1 MDAEPTSADPRAAGP
16 GAVDLT
22 TADRGVVD
30 PAAWHGV
37 LRRVIDGSHLATADD
52 LTPLLDKATAPLG
65 VSVRLYVVDLAQR
78 LLHPVAGGPELP
90 VDSSEAG
97 RAYRDLEIIGA
108 PSPSPS
114 PSRLWLPLLN
124 GTERLG
130 VVRVDLPEGADPAD
144 TELRAHCWT
153 LAGLAGHL
161 VQSKQHYS
169 DLFHVLRRTKQLTVA
184 SELLWQMLPPQTFAS
199 ERVVVTAAMEPYD
212 EVGGD
217 GYDYAVSADRAYVA
231 LIDAMGHDMSAGLTT
246 TVALA
251 ATRNARRGGL
261 GLVEAAELADRSITS
276 QNSIGRLSFAT
287 ALLAGLD
294 LHTGVLEYLN
304 AGHPPPVLFRDGR
317 AVGQLEGAL
326 RTPLGLGHL
335 EQAPVRPATA
345 RLRPGDRVLLLTD
358 GIVEARSPSGE
369 LFGLDRLVG
378 LVEEHEAAGMPAPE
392 TLRRVTRAVLEHQRG
407 RLQDDATLLLLEW
420 SPDRAHVLL
429 PSSV

>member
-1 MDAEPTSADPRAAGP
+1 MGVEPTSEDFRVAGSR
-16 GAVDLT
+16 AVDP
-22 TADRGVVD
+22 V
-30 PAAWHGV
+30 AWHGV
-37 LRRVIDGSHLATADD
+37 LRRVIDGAHLATADD
-52 LTPLLDKATAPLG
+52 LAPLLDKATAPLG
-65 VSVRLYVVDLAQR
+65 LSVRPYLVDLAQR
-78 LLHPVAGGPELP
+78 LLHPVVGGPELP

-97 RAYRDLEIIGA
+97 RSYQGVEVVGV
-108 PSPSPS
+108 PSPP
-114 PSRLWLPLLN
+114 RLWLPLLN

-130 VVRVDLPEGADPAD
+130 VVRVDLPEGADPD
-144 TELRAHCWT
+144 DPELRAQCWT
-153 LAGLAGHL
+153 LAGLIGHL
-161 VQSKQHYS
+161 VQSKEHYS
-169 DLFHVLRRTKQLTVA
+169 DLFHVLRRTKQLAVA

-199 ERVVVTAAMEPYD
+199 ERVVVTAAVEPYD

-217 GYDYAVSADRAYVA
+217 GYDYAVNPDRAYVA
-231 LIDAMGHDMSAGLTT
+231 LFDAMGHDMSAGLTT

-287 ALLAGLD
+287 AVLARLD
-294 LHTGVLEYLN
+294 LDTGVLEYLN

-335 EQAPVRPATA
+335 ERASARPASV
-345 RLRPGDRVLLLTD
+345 RLRPGDRVLFLTD
-358 GIVEARSPSGE
+358 GIVEARSPEGE
-369 LFGLDRLVG
+369 LFGLDRLVA
-378 LVEEHEAAGMPAPE
+378 LVEEHEAAGMPPPE
-392 TLRRVTRAVLEHQRG
+392 TLRRINRAVLEHQRG

-420 SPDRAHVLL
+420 SPDRAHALL

>member
-1 MDAEPTSADPRAAGP
+1 HPVVGGP
-16 GAVDLT
+16 G
-22 TADRGVVD
+22 
-30 PAAWHGV
+30 
-37 LRRVIDGSHLATADD
+37 
-52 LTPLLDKATAPLG
+52 
-65 VSVRLYVVDLAQR
+65 
-78 LLHPVAGGPELP
+78 LP

-97 RAYRDLEIIGA
+97 RSYQGVEVVGV
-108 PSPSPS
+108 PSPP
-114 PSRLWLPLLN
+114 RLWLPLLN

-130 VVRVDLPEGADPAD
+130 VVRVDLPEGVEPDDP
-144 TELRAHCWT
+144 ELRAQCWT
-153 LAGLAGHL
+153 LAGLIGHL
-161 VQSKQHYS
+161 VQSKQHYG
-169 DLFHVLRRTKQLTVA
+169 DLFHVLRRTKQLAVA

-199 ERVVVTAAMEPYD
+199 ERVVVTAAVEPYD

-217 GYDYAVSADRAYVA
+217 GYDYAVSPDRAYVA

-287 ALLAGLD
+287 AVLARLD
-294 LHTGVLEYLN
+294 LDTGVLEYLN

-335 EQAPVRPATA
+335 ERASVRPASV
-345 RLRPGDRVLLLTD
+345 RLRPGDRVLFLTD
-358 GIVEARSPSGE
+358 GIVEARSPEGE
-369 LFGLDRLVG
+369 LFGLDRLVA
-378 LVEEHEAAGMPAPE
+378 LVEEHEAAGMPPPE
-392 TLRRVTRAVLEHQRG
+392 TLRRITRAVLEHQRG

-420 SPDRAHVLL
+420 SPDRAHALL